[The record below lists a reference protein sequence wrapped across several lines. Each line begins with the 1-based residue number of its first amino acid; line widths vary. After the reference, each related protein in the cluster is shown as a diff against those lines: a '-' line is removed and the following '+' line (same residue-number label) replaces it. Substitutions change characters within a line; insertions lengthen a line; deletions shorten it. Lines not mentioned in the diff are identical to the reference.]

1 MTAEGG
7 TCSRSK
13 PGPKI
18 QMSLRRKLDPRV
30 GRGVERLPEPAAVS
44 SSFLLLIGIPVLVLL
59 GLVVSAPLL
68 AGHWQSRRENGALAA
83 FRVQREQLEAKFFDL
98 ARGRG
103 VPRGLRWIECDWLET
118 VTFGRSIA
126 DGTLTAFAAVVIG
139 FEAIEGEEM
148 EDVEAVGLAREAVAV
163 FHFQRGRWGSGGR
176 ALFNMDPQDAIERLA
191 GQYEPV
197 SLD

>member
-1 MTAEGG
+1 M
-7 TCSRSK
+7 
-13 PGPKI
+13 
-18 QMSLRRKLDPRV
+18 
-30 GRGVERLPEPAAVS
+30 S
-44 SSFLLLIGIPVLVLL
+44 SSFLLLIGIPVLVLI

-68 AGHWQSRRENGALAA
+68 AQYWQSRRENGALAA

-103 VPRGLRWIECDWLET
+103 VPRGLRWIECDWLES
-118 VTFGRSIA
+118 VTFGRSVS
-126 DGTLTAFAAVVIG
+126 DGTLTACAAVIVR

-163 FHFQRGRWGSGGR
+163 FHFQRGRWGTGGR
-176 ALFNMDPQDAIERLA
+176 ALFNMDPQEAIVRLA